1 MVWECGQPQSYCPFG
16 CPGARLLKSHASRW
30 IPILA
35 GFTRRFASHV
45 RRNGERIVVKR
56 GDLGKN
62 HGGFATAPLQG
73 EMKEKASPPS

>member
-1 MVWECGQPQSYCPFG
+1 
-16 CPGARLLKSHASRW
+16 
-30 IPILA
+30 LA

-62 HGGFATAPLQG
+62 HGGRATAPLQSRY
-73 EMKEKASPPS
+73 ERKSRKKPEKSEPILV